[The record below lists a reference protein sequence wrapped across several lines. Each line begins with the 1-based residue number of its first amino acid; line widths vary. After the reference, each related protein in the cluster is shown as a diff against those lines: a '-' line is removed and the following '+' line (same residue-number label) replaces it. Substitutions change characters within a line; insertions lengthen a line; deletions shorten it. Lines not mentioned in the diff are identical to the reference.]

1 MKINWFILLI
11 IFQMLFGKEITFGD
25 KQIIIMLNQY
35 FEKSNRNQLLG
46 HHFFSDKNDTIFQ
59 IEIETET
66 ENFNIAMVDAFRV
79 ISKLSNIAKTNFTQS
94 IVILHFKTNNFPIIA
109 KSELGC
115 SKDFF
120 IYKTHNEAL
129 WRENCLSIQ
138 KN

>member
-11 IFQMLFGKEITFGD
+11 IFQISFGKAITFGD

-35 FEKSNRNQLLG
+35 FEKSNSSQLLG

-66 ENFNIAMVDAFRV
+66 ENFNIAIVDAFSV
-79 ISKLSNIAKTNFTQS
+79 INKLSNIAKTNFTQS
-94 IVILHFKTNNFPIIA
+94 IVILHFKTNNFPVIA

-129 WRENCLSIQ
+129 WRQNCLSIQ

>member
-11 IFQMLFGKEITFGD
+11 IFHISFCRAMTFGD

-35 FEKSNRNQLLG
+35 FEKSTSTQLLG
-46 HHFFSDKNDTIFQ
+46 HHFFSDKNDTVFQ

-79 ISKLSNIAKTNFTQS
+79 INKLSNIAKTKFTQS
-94 IVILHFKTNNFPIIA
+94 IVIVHFRTNNLPIIA

-120 IYKTHNEAL
+120 IFKTHNEAL
-129 WRENCLSIQ
+129 WRQNCLSIQ

>member
-35 FEKSNRNQLLG
+35 FEKSNSSQLLG
-46 HHFFSDKNDTIFQ
+46 HHFFSNKNDTVFQ

-66 ENFNIAMVDAFRV
+66 ANFNIAMVDAFRV
-79 ISKLSNIAKTNFTQS
+79 INKLSNIAKTNFTQS

-129 WRENCLSIQ
+129 WRQNCLSIQ

>member
-11 IFQMLFGKEITFGD
+11 IFQILFGKEITFGD

-35 FEKSNRNQLLG
+35 FEKSNSSKLLG
-46 HHFFSDKNDTIFQ
+46 HHFFNDKNDTIFQ

-66 ENFNIAMVDAFRV
+66 ENFNIVMVDAFRV
-79 ISKLSNIAKTNFTQS
+79 INKLSNIAKTNFTQS

-129 WRENCLSIQ
+129 WRQNCLSIQ

>member
-35 FEKSNRNQLLG
+35 FEKSNSSQLLG
-46 HHFFSDKNDTIFQ
+46 HHFFKDKNDTIFQ
-59 IEIETET
+59 IEIESET
-66 ENFNIAMVDAFRV
+66 ENFNIVMVDAFRV
-79 ISKLSNIAKTNFTQS
+79 INKLSNIAKTNFTQS

-129 WRENCLSIQ
+129 WRQNCLSIQ

>member
-35 FEKSNRNQLLG
+35 FEKSNSSQLLG
-46 HHFFSDKNDTIFQ
+46 HHFFNDKNDTIFQ
-59 IEIETET
+59 IEIEMET
-66 ENFNIAMVDAFRV
+66 ENFNIVMVDAFRV
-79 ISKLSNIAKTNFTQS
+79 INKLSNIAKTKFTQS
-94 IVILHFKTNNFPIIA
+94 IVIVHFRTNNLPIIA

-129 WRENCLSIQ
+129 WRQNCLSIQ